1 MLIRLL
7 CTHEMTKRVCKISRL
22 NSKRLLRK
30 PQKMLGG
37 YFIFPHPVHY
47 SVFIVLT
54 GEFWNVLKS
63 ALFSRPRPKA
73 QDQDQ
78 GLLFCPWGVL
88 RPRPW
93 SRTTTLR
100 CLETKTLIKDYHL
113 EVSWDQDLDQ
123 GLPPWG
129 VLRPRPW
136 SRTTIHDP
144 LSTNRYSL
152 TAGRMTQWEQRWS
165 HFDWCCSLLNLAP
178 RHGFIG
184 SRSGVRAV
192 KLMSSVDKHTEV
204 CSIPLSTAHDM
215 SKIVIIAG

>member
-136 SRTTIHDP
+136 SRTTTLRCLETKTLIKDYHTRSFKYEP
-144 LSTNRYSL
+144 VLTNSRKNDTMRTALVSL
-152 TAGRMTQWEQRWS
+152 WLVLQ
-165 HFDWCCSLLNLAP
+165 
-178 RHGFIG
+178 
-184 SRSGVRAV
+184 
-192 KLMSSVDKHTEV
+192 SS
-204 CSIPLSTAHDM
+204 
-215 SKIVIIAG
+215 